1 MKNSLNNKQL
11 FDLHRGFY
19 VFGDPSCLKV
29 LFELERYGEKN
40 FSELRDELDINPA
53 TLSKK
58 LKLLIE
64 VGLISADRTH
74 DHLRVY
80 YSIAQHRKP
89 LKRFLDSLERLAS
102 DL

>member
-1 MKNSLNNKQL
+1 M
-11 FDLHRGFY
+11 RGF
-19 VFGDPSCLKV
+19 FLLGDSTILKV
-29 LFELERYGEKN
+29 LYELERYGEKN

-58 LKLLIE
+58 LKLLVEI
-64 VGLISADRTH
+64 GLVASDRTH

-80 YSIAQHRKP
+80 YSINKHQRALR
-89 LKRFLDSLERLAS
+89 RFLDTFERLTS